1 MLCCIRRRKRERE
14 RERER
19 EVRER
24 ERETERETER
34 DRETEREKGTRVKGY
49 LLRVLR
55 VSGTWEFRDISRLNR
70 RNCSK

>member
-24 ERETERETER
+24 ERERERQ
-34 DRETEREKGTRVKGY
+34 RETEREKGTRVKGY

-55 VSGTWEFRDISRLNR
+55 VSDTWEFRDISRLNR